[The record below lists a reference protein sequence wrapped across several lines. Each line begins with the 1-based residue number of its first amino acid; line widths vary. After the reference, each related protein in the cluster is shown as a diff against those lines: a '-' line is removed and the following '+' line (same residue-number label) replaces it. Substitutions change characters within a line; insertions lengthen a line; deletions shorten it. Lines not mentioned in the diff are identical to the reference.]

1 MNGDDKN
8 IDKNAKDKT
17 APETT
22 GAKRSFDPMFAQQWQ
37 KPAAPKT
44 PQDTN
49 QKPTQPTAPS
59 KPQQPAAMPEAA
71 APILPGEPMPPLPNE
86 AEDVLFEVAG
96 NEPVAE
102 DATSFDE
109 NGRSKWEG
117 RALTPDEM
125 GVATPSQPGFMAGD
139 DELAIDSE
147 QELELIDGYATPDT
161 VGKKADDVT
170 PQDGEGSEEI
180 ALDDQ
185 PVEMAQQGDDLM
197 EGEVYVLDE
206 GESVEGAEGVV
217 AESAEGEHGGEVVSE
232 DGEVVEEQFAQD
244 DEPMEHPDLDDV
256 EAPSFEEEFATQSA
270 HVEDTEQGEEHVETE
285 SAEPIAVAVAPARTG
300 RIFKLFTK
308 VAVAAALVVGGG
320 VVVLHPEWVG
330 LTLEPELVERV
341 QVARPNTTPRVPK
354 PVAPVTD
361 AQPAVPG
368 VETAPVQPSNVEQPQ
383 PQPQQT
389 AQVELQPAVTPAP
402 VIPTPAEPQAEGN
415 VADQLAANSTLPRYL
430 PAGESLWIGQYDGGS
445 RGTAEW
451 ASVAPGSKAFAQLE
465 NGNFFI
471 GSVKAV
477 AADALVLSVKQGEV
491 MLPRAEIRKVTT
503 LDSRDYAD
511 LQRATQGFLKLSND
525 NRLVGEILETV
536 GDDHY
541 VLQMH
546 SDRIVIPRSE
556 VQQVVQRGGKEGLRF
571 GSLGDEE
578 QWLRD
583 VAGRQLES
591 QRTGTDV
598 PTKGRAST
606 QGQATEPQIPVK
618 QEQRKVPSSS
628 GK

>member
-17 APETT
+17 APGTT
-22 GAKRSFDPMFAQQWQ
+22 GANRSFDPMFAQQWQ
-37 KPAAPKT
+37 KPAAPKAT
-44 PQDTN
+44 QDTN
-49 QKPTQPTAPS
+49 QKPTTPS
-59 KPQQPAAMPEAA
+59 KSQQPAAMPEAA
-71 APILPGEPMPPLPNE
+71 APILPGEPMPPLPTE

-96 NEPVAE
+96 SEPVVG
-102 DATSFDE
+102 DAPSFDE

-161 VGKKADDVT
+161 VSKKADEVT
-170 PQDGEGSEEI
+170 HPDGEGSDEI

-217 AESAEGEHGGEVVSE
+217 AESVDGEHEGEVVSE
-232 DGEVVEEQFAQD
+232 EGDVVEEQFAQAE
-244 DEPMEHPDLDDV
+244 EPMEHPDLDNV

-270 HVEDTEQGEEHVETE
+270 HVEHTEQGQEQMETE

-383 PQPQQT
+383 PQQA
-389 AQVELQPAVTPAP
+389 AQVEPQPVVTPVP
-402 VIPTPAEPQAEGN
+402 VVPTPVPAQPQAEGN
-415 VADQLAANSTLPRYL
+415 LADQLAANSTLPRYL

-556 VQQVVQRGGKEGLRF
+556 VQQVVQRGGNEGLRF

-583 VAGRQLES
+583 VAGRQLET
-591 QRTGTDV
+591 QRAGGKQPSTNRST
-598 PTKGRAST
+598 T
-606 QGQATEPQIPVK
+606 QGQATQPQIPVK
-618 QEQRKVPSSS
+618 QEQRKVPSS